1 VNAAGFYRP
10 SIAKQIKE
18 VVMNTDQGSG
28 PTINNSIIRKMLSL
42 VVSVSLLGISS
53 LAKADILVASSESHS
68 VEWFNNKGAWIGTFA
83 TTGPRVPYGLAQ
95 NPVNGDVFVAT
106 FTGTILRYH
115 SNGQP
120 AANWDTFNVPPDG
133 NPVESV
139 LFDPVSGDLW
149 VATYFGESGYVA
161 NLYRYAAASLTAPNP
176 QLIDTL
182 PTGLRRSNQM
192 AFDRQRNLCVA
203 SYFGDEVR
211 CFDPITHAQA
221 FDYNPELV
229 ASGIVAPG
237 GFAFDAQNHLY
248 VNDAFGRIGVEQVP
262 HVGPIA
268 TLAQGLT
275 TPVLFATLNGT
286 GVYAPSFHN
295 ADARLD
301 GCVLNADTRAA
312 AYACN
317 DYDFKAD
324 TVYKID
330 PAGVVT
336 NFITSHVWGPYQLIF
351 ARVTKL
357 RP

>member
-1 VNAAGFYRP
+1 
-10 SIAKQIKE
+10 
-18 VVMNTDQGSG
+18 MNSNQDSG
-28 PTINNSIIRKMLSL
+28 PTINNSIMRKTLFL
-42 VVSVSLLGISS
+42 LVSVSLLGISS
-53 LAKADILVASSESHS
+53 LAKADILVGSSESHS
-68 VEWFNNKGAWIGTFA
+68 IEWFSNKGTWIGTFA
-83 TTGPRVPYGLAQ
+83 TTGARVPYGLAQ
-95 NPVNGDVFVAT
+95 SPVNGDVFVAT

-120 AANWDTFNVPPDG
+120 TVNWDTFNTPPDG

-149 VATYFGESGYVA
+149 VATYYGESGYVA
-161 NLYRYAAASLTAPNP
+161 NLYRYLAASLTTPNP
-176 QLIDTL
+176 QLIDTI

-211 CFDPITHAQA
+211 CFDPNNHAQT
-221 FDYNPELV
+221 FDYNAELV
-229 ASGIVAPG
+229 AGGIAAPG

-248 VNDAFGRIGVEQVP
+248 VNDAFGQVGVEQVP

-268 TLAQGLT
+268 ILAQGLT
-275 TPVLFATLNGT
+275 TPVVFATLNST
-286 GVYAPSFHN
+286 GLYATSFHN

-301 GCVLNADTRAA
+301 ACVLNPDTRVP

-317 DYDFKAD
+317 DYDFTAD
-324 TVYKID
+324 AIYKID
-330 PAGVVT
+330 PITGAVT

-351 ARVTKL
+351 ATVTRH

>member
-1 VNAAGFYRP
+1 
-10 SIAKQIKE
+10 
-18 VVMNTDQGSG
+18 MNSNQDSR
-28 PTINNSIIRKMLSL
+28 PTINNSIMREMLIL
-42 VVSVSLLGISS
+42 VVSLSLLGISS
-53 LAKADILVASSESHS
+53 LAKADILVDSSESHS
-68 VEWFNNKGAWIGTFA
+68 IEWFTNKGAWIGTFA

-120 AANWDTFNVPPDG
+120 TVNWDTFNVPPDG

-149 VATYFGESGYVA
+149 VSTYFGESGYVA
-161 NLYRYAAASLTAPNP
+161 NLYRYAAASLTTPNP
-176 QLIDTL
+176 QPIDTI

-192 AFDRQRNLCVA
+192 AFDKQQNLCVA

-211 CFDPITHAQA
+211 CFDPITHAQI
-221 FDYNPELV
+221 FDYNAELV
-229 ASGIVAPG
+229 AGGIAAPG

-248 VNDAFGRIGVEQVP
+248 VSGAYGGQVGKEQTP
-262 HVGPIA
+262 HVGPI
-268 TLAQGLT
+268 TVLAQGLT
-275 TPVLFATLNGT
+275 TAVLFATLNRT
-286 GVYAPSFHN
+286 GLYVTSFHN
-295 ADARLD
+295 ADPRMD
-301 GCVLNADTRAA
+301 GCTLGNGSA

-317 DYDFKAD
+317 DYDFTAD

-330 PAGVVT
+330 PVTGAVT

-351 ARVTKL
+351 AKVTKG
-357 RP
+357 RN